1 MQGKVRG
8 SGDRGPGQNCLKLG
22 PRLQSLHGSAR
33 YARGQQKLDSQA
45 LAAFGAAC
53 VDHGTAATG
62 LHANQKT
69 MGTGATD
76 FGRLVS
82 AFHLEFLTGS
92 VLIPLFKRK
101 QTKEDLGLIA
111 PNTIRGTADYRKFS
125 EQGQHLTSNTPRN
138 AVSSVLQTKLWIRV

>member
-1 MQGKVRG
+1 MQRKVRG

-33 YARGQQKLDSQA
+33 YARGQQKLDCQA

-62 LHANQKT
+62 FHANQKT

-76 FGRLVS
+76 FGGLVS

-92 VLIPLFKRK
+92 VLIPSCSNRREQRK
-101 QTKEDLGLIA
+101 I
-111 PNTIRGTADYRKFS
+111 
-125 EQGQHLTSNTPRN
+125 
-138 AVSSVLQTKLWIRV
+138 SV